1 MRYIDSIRRAGR
13 SLKNAKGRT
22 ILTSLAISVGAFT
35 LALALAA
42 GEGAR
47 QYVDTILG
55 SNINR
60 QAVFIARDDALFG
73 GGGSGGF
80 GGGAGLQEYN
90 ESATTFQG
98 KSYDSL
104 TVEDLN
110 KLQNSPDVREVIP
123 TYVVQSK
130 YFEVEGVEKKYTA
143 DVTVY
148 DSTVKAESA
157 AGSLPE
163 LNVQIADD
171 GVVLPEA
178 FVKKF
183 EEVDNTS
190 IIGKIVTLHIQQ
202 PPKSI
207 TEDEI
212 QKMILE
218 KGPEAVRDALQPAER
233 QVKLRVVAVSRDS
246 ATSMSASRALFISKN
261 TAKEL
266 SDYITQNTD
275 QYQRYIATSVLLK
288 EDVDP
293 QVFKTNIESETGL
306 IVKTA
311 KDLQKLI
318 FQFVNILQG
327 IVVGFAIITLI
338 ASVFGIINTQYISV
352 LERTREIGLMKSLG
366 MRGRHVS
373 RLFQLEAAWIGF
385 LGGVL
390 GVILAWIA
398 AYFLNPWIV
407 DATGIGQNLL
417 VFVWWQIAA
426 MVLML
431 VFIAMLAGYIPARK
445 AAKLDPIEALR
456 TE

>member
-35 LALALAA
+35 LTLALAA

-55 SNINR
+55 SNINK

-73 GGGSGGF
+73 GNGNGF

-148 DSTVKAESA
+148 DSTVKAETA
-157 AGSLPE
+157 TGVLPE
-163 LNVQIADD
+163 LNTQIADD

-183 EEVDNTS
+183 EEVDNES
-190 IIGKIVTLHIQQ
+190 IIGKTITLHIQQ
-202 PPKSI
+202 PPKSL
-207 TEDEI
+207 TEEEI
-212 QKMILE
+212 QEMIVKE
-218 KGPEAVRDALQPAER
+218 GPDAVKEALQPAER
-233 QVKLRVVAVSRDS
+233 KVKLTVVAVSKDS
-246 ATSMSASRALFISKN
+246 ATSLSASRALFISKN
-261 TAKEL
+261 KAKEL
-266 SDYITQNTD
+266 SDYITKNTD

-288 EDVDP
+288 DDVDP
-293 QVFKTNIESETGL
+293 QAFKTNIESETGL

-311 KDLQKLI
+311 QDLQKLI

-327 IVVGFAIITLI
+327 IVMGFAIITLI

-352 LERTREIGLMKSLG
+352 LERTREVGLMKSLG

-385 LGGVL
+385 LGGIL
-390 GVILAWIA
+390 GVVLAWIA
-398 AYFLNPWIV
+398 AYFLNPWILE
-407 DATGIGQNLL
+407 AAGLGQNLL
-417 VFVWWQIAA
+417 VFVWWQVAA
-426 MVLML
+426 MVAVLIL
-431 VFIAMLAGYIPARK
+431 IAMIAGYIPARK

>member
-35 LALALAA
+35 LTLALAA

-55 SNINR
+55 SNVNK

-73 GGGSGGF
+73 GNGNGF

-148 DSTVKAESA
+148 DSTVKAETA
-157 AGSLPE
+157 TGVLPE
-163 LNVQIADD
+163 LNTQIADD

-183 EEVDNTS
+183 EEVDNES
-190 IIGKIVTLHIQQ
+190 IIGKTITLHIQQ
-202 PPKSI
+202 PPKSL
-207 TEDEI
+207 TEEEI
-212 QKMILE
+212 QEMIVKE
-218 KGPEAVRDALQPAER
+218 GPDAVKEALQPEER
-233 QVKLRVVAVSRDS
+233 QVKLTVVAVSKDS
-246 ATSMSASRALFISKN
+246 ATSLSASRALFISKN
-261 TAKEL
+261 KAKEL
-266 SDYITQNTD
+266 SDYITKNTD
-275 QYQRYIATSVLLK
+275 QYRRYIATTVLLK

-293 QVFKTNIESETGL
+293 QVFKTDTEANMGL

-311 KDLQKLI
+311 QDLQKLI

-327 IVVGFAIITLI
+327 IVMGFAIITLI

-352 LERTREIGLMKSLG
+352 LERTREVGLMKSLG

-385 LGGVL
+385 LGGIL
-390 GVILAWIA
+390 GVVLAWIA
-398 AYFLNPWIV
+398 AYFLNPWILE
-407 DATGIGQNLL
+407 AAGLGQNLL
-417 VFVWWQIAA
+417 VFVWWQVAA
-426 MVLML
+426 MVAVLIL
-431 VFIAMLAGYIPARK
+431 IAMIAGYIPARK

>member
-35 LALALAA
+35 LTLALAA

-55 SNINR
+55 SNINK
-60 QAVFIARDDALFG
+60 QAVFIVRDDALFG
-73 GGGSGGF
+73 GNGNGF

-148 DSTVKAESA
+148 DSTVKAETA
-157 AGSLPE
+157 TGVLPE
-163 LNVQIADD
+163 LNTQIADD

-183 EEVDNTS
+183 EEVDNES
-190 IIGKIVTLHIQQ
+190 IIGKTITLHIQQ
-202 PPKSI
+202 PPKSL
-207 TEDEI
+207 TEEEI
-212 QKMILE
+212 QEMIVKE
-218 KGPEAVRDALQPAER
+218 GPDAVKEALQPAER
-233 QVKLRVVAVSRDS
+233 KVKLTVVAVSKDS
-246 ATSMSASRALFISKN
+246 ATSLSASRALFISKN
-261 TAKEL
+261 KAKEL
-266 SDYITQNTD
+266 SDYITKNTD

-288 EDVDP
+288 DDVDP
-293 QVFKTNIESETGL
+293 QAFKTNIESETGL

-311 KDLQKLI
+311 QDLQKLI

-327 IVVGFAIITLI
+327 IVMGFAIITLI

-352 LERTREIGLMKSLG
+352 LERTREVGLMKSLG

-385 LGGVL
+385 LGGIL
-390 GVILAWIA
+390 GVVLAWIA
-398 AYFLNPWIV
+398 AYFLNPWILE
-407 DATGIGQNLL
+407 AAGLGQNLL
-417 VFVWWQIAA
+417 VFVWWQVAA
-426 MVLML
+426 MVAVLIL
-431 VFIAMLAGYIPARK
+431 IAMIAGYIPARK